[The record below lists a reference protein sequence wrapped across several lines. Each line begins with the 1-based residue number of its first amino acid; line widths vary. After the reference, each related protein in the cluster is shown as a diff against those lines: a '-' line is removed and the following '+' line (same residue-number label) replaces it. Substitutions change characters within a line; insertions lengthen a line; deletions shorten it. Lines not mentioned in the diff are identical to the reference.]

1 MDVSGLI
8 ATLESEGHSLAHTA
22 ERLGAGVEVPTC
34 PGWRVRDL
42 LLHIGGVHRWAG
54 TVVAESRREP
64 LHLERAEG
72 ISAHLPTDGELVGW
86 FRRGHADLLKALRN
100 APEDLRCWA
109 FLTAPTPLAFWARRQ
124 AHETT
129 VHRVDVESAAGGVG
143 RVEPHVATDGIDELL
158 GGFVPRARTGLHS
171 DPPTS
176 MSVRTTD
183 TGARWLLHVGR
194 GPVTVERSSGPADT
208 VVSGTASD
216 VYLALW
222 NRLPLRELDVAG
234 SEELLLRWPET
245 VRIRWG

>member
-1 MDVSGLI
+1 MDVSELI
-8 ATLESEGHSLAHTA
+8 ATLESEGHRLARAA
-22 ERLGAGVEVPTC
+22 ERVGVDADVPTC

-54 TVVAESRREP
+54 TVVTEPRREP
-64 LHLERAEG
+64 LHLERAED
-72 ISAHLPTDGELVGW
+72 ISAHLPADAELIDW
-86 FRRGHADLLKALRN
+86 FRRGHTDLLKALRN

-129 VHRVDVESAAGGVG
+129 VHRVDVESADGA
-143 RVEPHVATDGIDELL
+143 VEPVGPDVATDGIDELL
-158 GGFVPRARTGLHS
+158 GAFVPRDRTGLHS

-183 TGARWLLHVGR
+183 TGACWLLHVSS
-194 GPVTVERSSGPADT
+194 GPVTVERSQAPADT
-208 VVSGTASD
+208 VVSGAASD

-222 NRLPLRELDVAG
+222 NRLPLTALDVAG
-234 SEELLLRWPET
+234 SAELPRRWPEA